1 MTPINGQFVSG
12 GQCVSALNESVL
24 LFPFKRL
31 DSGQSKYYNMRPKSF
46 ALGPLPWFPSDP
58 CILSVSDSN
67 PVGTATSLLSWTDGS
82 TYREMGSFDSSFNYG
97 TDACLPPSGKCFD
110 SSSLACYAPARL
122 TYRCYATLATNSSL
136 SATSPAGTPATART
150 ARRLL
155 QDQTDELDT
164 TAATT
169 TAAPA
174 ATSSAAQAAVT
185 SAQSTAPPSTT
196 AATDSRASSSVDI
209 ICSDHPVSGT
219 SAGGQVSDVALTIA
233 SNDLIASK
241 GGVLA
246 TLSFR
251 TSSGLPAGGSITLSY
266 PTNFFSTDVVPTF
279 VRSSVQGLVV
289 SISGMSPRL
298 VATTSGVA
306 IGASDLMSITFGNF
320 KMGPNPSQG
329 TTGVRVSTS
338 ADTTPSVCVPSGSIS
353 AFSQVSNV
361 SLIIDD
367 KVRVAGAAGV
377 SVTLSFVPTITIP
390 PGGSVT
396 LTYPSGFFASGIT
409 PYVNGAGSSSVLGFG
424 AVYTPTQNSSVV
436 FYTSGASINASSIF
450 TITIRGLVIGGA
462 IVNSSDSIMVST
474 SSDQANSVP
483 VASGTIAP
491 GAPAVNPDFVSM
503 LEGTWSGVCS
513 QFAAVISSSP
523 ADVFRSQVGLQCI
536 PVVHRYNYTIVYA
549 NTSSNAPV
557 VVYTRD
563 AGYTEFLGTKYSTV
577 SETGRRVL
585 AAASNQFVLTL
596 DGVNGAS
603 RCASVAISRSSMN
616 TMLEYGSG
624 TLGLSSSHQSCM
636 PETLSV
642 PQMACADK
650 ASYSYV
656 CSLQRQL
663 QAPFALPDNSPPVA
677 APSPYTNP
685 YSFPTESPDS
695 RFLPVLL
702 SRAARAAVWAG
713 GAQSLFVGGNFLRAG
728 SSPYTNHIAQVI
740 LFICFFVSCFILLL
754 ILCRLCAHL
763 MFCEAVF
770 LTCCLSVDGR
780 GILALGFWS

>member
-1 MTPINGQFVSG
+1 
-12 GQCVSALNESVL
+12 L
-24 LFPFKRL
+24 
-31 DSGQSKYYNMRPKSF
+31 
-46 ALGPLPWFPSDP
+46 
-58 CILSVSDSN
+58 
-67 PVGTATSLLSWTDGS
+67 
-82 TYREMGSFDSSFNYG
+82 
-97 TDACLPPSGKCFD
+97 
-110 SSSLACYAPARL
+110 
-122 TYRCYATLATNSSL
+122 
-136 SATSPAGTPATART
+136 
-150 ARRLL
+150 
-155 QDQTDELDT
+155 
-164 TAATT
+164 
-169 TAAPA
+169 
-174 ATSSAAQAAVT
+174 
-185 SAQSTAPPSTT
+185 
-196 AATDSRASSSVDI
+196 
-209 ICSDHPVSGT
+209 
-219 SAGGQVSDVALTIA
+219 
-233 SNDLIASK
+233 
-241 GGVLA
+241 
-246 TLSFR
+246 
-251 TSSGLPAGGSITLSY
+251 LPAGGSITLSY

-279 VRSSVQGLVV
+279 VGSSVSGLVV
-289 SISGMSPRL
+289 SISGMSPHI

-306 IGASDLMSITFGNF
+306 IGASVDTSITFGNF
-320 KMGPNPSQG
+320 KMGPNITQG
-329 TTGVRVSTS
+329 TTGVKVSTS
-338 ADTTPSVCVPSGSIS
+338 ADTTPSECVPSGSIS

-367 KVRVAGAAGV
+367 KVRVAGTAGV
-377 SVTLSFVPTITIP
+377 SATLSFVPTITIP

-396 LTYPSGFFASGIT
+396 LTYPSGFFASGIM

-424 AVYTPTQNSSVV
+424 AVYTPTRNTSVV
-436 FYTSGASINASSIF
+436 FYTSGASINASSKF
-450 TITIRGLVIGGA
+450 SITISGLVIGGA

-474 SSDQANSVP
+474 SSDQADSVP

-577 SETGRRVL
+577 SENGRRVL

-603 RCASVAISRSSMN
+603 RCASVAISRASMN

-624 TLGLSSSHQSCM
+624 TLGLSSSHQSCL
-636 PETLSV
+636 PETLSA

-663 QAPFALPDNSPPVA
+663 QAPFALTDNSPPVA
-677 APSPYTNP
+677 APSPYTYP

-713 GAQSLFVGGNFLRAG
+713 GAQGLFVGGNFLRAG

-740 LFICFFVSCFILLL
+740 IFFCFFVSCFILLL
-754 ILCRLCAHL
+754 IFCRFCAHL
-763 MFCEAVF
+763 LFCDSVF